1 MKLLSQLRTSSFQ
14 LALLYMV
21 VFATSVFLLLA
32 FIYWRTAGFMTA
44 QTDETIEAEI
54 AGLAEQ
60 YRGRGVN
67 GLITIIRERVARDPN
82 AKSIYLLTTDDFLKL
97 AGTTAPIA
105 AVAVATGASD
115 AEAAEPDLSSDKMQD
130 TAHTRAYFA
139 SAKF

>member
-21 VFATSVFLLLA
+21 VFATSVFILLA

-60 YRGRGVN
+60 YRSGGVN

-82 AKSIYLLTTDDFLKL
+82 AKSLYLLTTDDSLKL
-97 AGTTAPIA
+97 AGNLETWPE
-105 AVAVATGASD
+105 GSR
-115 AEAAEPDLSSDKMQD
+115 S
-130 TAHTRAYFA
+130 
-139 SAKF
+139 